1 MWILS
6 EGYPCLGFTVWIK
19 IYQVQKSRILGHD
32 NVWSSLSVWHT
43 TPQDWLENKPI
54 ASHFGFA
61 LRKLGLGTDHVIPVM
76 SPFTKSSV
84 YKMFSVYIMLKRKA
98 GFFKFLAFEGRCRK
112 APFSWRISEDGRPN
126 RRNTAALENFSATLQ
141 LSLDTRHAFFF
152 FHEYLNQF
160 WFHFFR
166 SHTFAVRSR
175 SSDLQGVKIHNL
187 NVRGKRGNIVQVYPG
202 VEYDFVPN
210 SMFVKDSDY
219 IHFQYVTFYILFII

>member
-1 MWILS
+1 M
-6 EGYPCLGFTVWIK
+6 EHVDCVPIK
-19 IYQVQKSRILGHD
+19 KKRNNIKQMFLVTSDSNTQE
-32 NVWSSLSVWHT
+32 SLS
-43 TPQDWLENKPI
+43 
-54 ASHFGFA
+54 F
-61 LRKLGLGTDHVIPVM
+61 
-76 SPFTKSSV
+76 
-84 YKMFSVYIMLKRKA
+84 KMFSVNTKMQSRWSQDPRFEERYRKA
-98 GFFKFLAFEGRCRK
+98 A
-112 APFSWRISEDGRPN
+112 FSWRISEDGRPN

>member
-112 APFSWRISEDGRPN
+112 APFCDGLVWTVDLTVEIKLCFQIPLAYCGRRLKWRPIYDTGGGDN
-126 RRNTAALENFSATLQ
+126 NY
-141 LSLDTRHAFFF
+141 LSKKWFCRLHLVNKKMKLAI
-152 FHEYLNQF
+152 FHP
-160 WFHFFR
+160 
-166 SHTFAVRSR
+166 
-175 SSDLQGVKIHNL
+175 QGVI
-187 NVRGKRGNIVQVYPG
+187 
-202 VEYDFVPN
+202 N
-210 SMFVKDSDY
+210 SEP
-219 IHFQYVTFYILFII
+219 